1 MRESREDRVVVGV
14 SGSLGSLVALHRAVE
29 EARRRSTALTVVIA
43 WETVGVD
50 FGSSRPPSPP
60 LLDRWHS
67 LARRQLF
74 AALDTAFG
82 GSIPLD
88 PPLRPVIALGLPGP
102 TLVRV
107 ADQESDLLVVGTGS
121 HGPLRRLLSPSVAR
135 HCLAHARCP
144 VLAVPPPP
152 LMSELVEPR
161 RRGSR
166 ARLGL
171 GHRPNGSF
179 TL

>member
-1 MRESREDRVVVGV
+1 MQEPREDRVVVGV
-14 SGSLGSLVALHRAVE
+14 SGSLGSLAALHRAVE
-29 EARRRSTALTVVIA
+29 EARRRSAALTVVIA
-43 WETVGVD
+43 WENVGVD

-60 LLDRWHS
+60 LLDRWQS

-102 TLVRV
+102 ALVRV

-121 HGPLRRLLSPSVAR
+121 HGLLRRLLSPSVAR
-135 HCLAHARCP
+135 HCLDHARCP
-144 VLAVPPPP
+144 VLAVPPSP
-152 LMSELVEPR
+152 LLSQLEEAE

-166 ARLGL
+166 ARFGL
-171 GHRPNGSF
+171 GRGPQDSF